1 MNKRTMMTTGSTALI
16 AMLGVTALIGVNSSV
31 PADSQLAPTGQ
42 HSTHDPAGTGHHSSE
57 GSTPANGSSDVP
69 AVEIVDQTGVLQLS
83 AVTPS
88 TVTPATVTPSGI
100 TPGPTTIVRDSAG
113 KLVLNN
119 VVGKRLE
126 KPAPGNSGGAPG
138 QEIRVTPLPAVP
150 SIGDKPGNGNGNGN
164 GKAQSLGDALAKPH
178 GIAAGGVGPVGD
190 GVNKGTTKQAPGL
203 LGRVLKRGEQDAGV
217 NDAARTG
224 GCAPG
229 YGDGRS
235 CLPVAPPS
243 AAQQPGNGPK
253 VRWTCEEL
261 LTLFPQGIPL
271 QVRGTDP
278 LRLDEDGNGIACA

>member
-1 MNKRTMMTTGSTALI
+1 MKMKKRTLMTAGSTALI
-16 AMLGVTALIGVNSSV
+16 AMLGVTAVIGVNSSV
-31 PADSQLAPTGQ
+31 PADSPLVSAGQ
-42 HSTHDPAGTGHHSSE
+42 HSTHEPADSGHHSSAESAAE
-57 GSTPANGSSDVP
+57 GASSDVP
-69 AVEIVDQTGVLQLS
+69 AVEIVDETGVLQLS

-88 TVTPATVTPSGI
+88 TVTPSAVTPSTI
-100 TPGPTTIVRDSAG
+100 TPSPTTIVRDSAG
-113 KLVLNN
+113 KLVLNG

-126 KPAPGNSGGAPG
+126 KPAPGKSGGAPG
-138 QEIRVTPLPAVP
+138 QEIRVTPLPALP
-150 SIGDKPGNGNGNGN
+150 SIGDKPGNGNG
-164 GKAQSLGDALAKPH
+164 KQQSLGEALAKPH
-178 GIAAGGVGPVGD
+178 GIAAAGISPAGQGVD
-190 GVNKGTTKQAPGL
+190 KNTTKQAPGL

-243 AAQQPGNGPK
+243 SAQATNGKK
-253 VRWTCEEL
+253 VAWTCQEL

-271 QVRGTDP
+271 QIRGTDP